1 MRECRTMIQHY
12 FKIAFRNIL
21 KYKTQSIISILGL
34 AVGFTCFALAN
45 LWIHYEMTYDA
56 YHEGADRMYILCKE
70 SVFGVNGYSTS
81 MPYPASTL
89 LKNDFPEVEAA
100 CAYTRWGQETD
111 VKADGRV
118 VRTCEMQ
125 ADSCFMNM
133 FNISVLSGSMDFMY
147 SDEKIALTEDVAMR
161 LFGSV
166 DVLGKEVKNYND
178 DTRTVCAILAN
189 LNHSNMTFGCWG
201 QGEYFRKWQN
211 DWYNGSF
218 EIIIKLRKGTN
229 PIAFQRKLAANETK
243 ADPRDPH
250 GVFENIRLI
259 PLDEYHYSSINRYKS
274 FQFYY
279 LILFSVAGALVI
291 LCSLFNYLSLFITRM
306 RIRSR
311 EIELRKVCGSSIGGV
326 VILLFIEYLYIILLS
341 GILGMALVEMAL
353 SAFKKMSGV
362 SGNIYGESLLYFVGI
377 LLLSLLLLVPFAI
390 RRSHIRNTGNKYML
404 RKVSIAF
411 QLAIGLLVTF
421 CIIVMM
427 KQIYFLTNTD
437 LGWER
442 KNIASINLLYPDKDF
457 ETIADKI
464 KQFSCTKEVITGH
477 CCLLPKSSGFSQSF
491 KNWDGKEDG
500 MKSIDMLSLW
510 NCEKIVSFYNLQLLE
525 GEMVKPTETNKIMI
539 NESAVK
545 ALGMSE
551 PIGKKLYLDN
561 RAWTITGIIKDFHI
575 TAPTEPVQ
583 PYTLITEDILKNSGF
598 SIGKGQILIK
608 FHDGKWKELKQQID
622 SIFNREYPEV
632 RYKLF
637 NTEEEYAGY
646 LKSENALVKLLS
658 FVAVVCVLIAA
669 FGIFSLITLSCEQR
683 RKEIAVRKVNGA
695 TIRNILIMF
704 VKEYMLLLTIAA
716 VIAFPVGYVLMKL
729 WLENYVERTVISA
742 WIYFAIF
749 GGIMIVIF
757 ACIGWRATSRASFSR
772 GCFSR
777 CRCSAAARRWYR
789 PRGSRAATMSP

>member
-89 LKNDFPEVEAA
+89 LKNDFPEVEAT

-189 LNHSNMTFGCWG
+189 LNHSNVTFGCWG

-218 EIIIKLRKGTN
+218 EIIIKLRKGTD

-353 SAFKKMSGV
+353 PAFKKMSGV

-427 KQIYFLTNTD
+427 KQIYYLTNTD

-464 KQFSCTKEVITGH
+464 KEFSCTKEVITGH

-575 TAPTEPVQ
+575 TAPTEPVP

-608 FHDGKWKELKQQID
+608 FHDGKWKELKNRID
-622 SIFNREYPEV
+622 SIFTYEYPEV
-632 RYKLF
+632 RYKLY
-637 NTEEEYAGY
+637 NTEEEYTGY
-646 LKSENALVKLLS
+646 LKSEDALIKLLS
-658 FVAVVCVLIAA
+658 FIAIVCMLIAA
-669 FGIFSLITLSCEQR
+669 FGIFSLVTLSCEQR

-695 TIRNILIMF
+695 AIKDILLMF
-704 VKEYMLLLTIAA
+704 VKEYMLLLIIAS
-716 VIAFPVGYVLMKL
+716 VIAFPVGYVLMKR
-729 WLENYVERTVISA
+729 WLENYVEQTVISA

-757 ACIGWRATSRASFSR
+757 ACIGWRVWQ
-772 GCFSR
+772 
-777 CRCSAAARRWYR
+777 AAAAESG
-789 PRGSRAATMSP
+789 GSDKK

>member
-218 EIIIKLRKGTN
+218 EIIIKLRKGTD

-353 SAFKKMSGV
+353 PAFKKMSGV

-427 KQIYFLTNTD
+427 KQIYYLTNTD

-457 ETIADKI
+457 ETIADNI

-477 CCLLPKSSGFSQSF
+477 CCLLHKSSGISQSC
-491 KNWDGKEDG
+491 KNW
-500 MKSIDMLSLW
+500 LSLW

-575 TAPTEPVQ
+575 TAPTEPIQ

-608 FHDGKWKELKQQID
+608 FHDGKWKELKNRID
-622 SIFNREYPEV
+622 SIFTYEYPEV
-632 RYKLF
+632 RYKLY
-637 NTEEEYAGY
+637 NTEEEYTGY
-646 LKSENALVKLLS
+646 LKSEDALIKLLS
-658 FVAVVCVLIAA
+658 FIAIVCMLIAA
-669 FGIFSLITLSCEQR
+669 FGIFSLVTLSCEQR

-695 TIRNILIMF
+695 AIKDILLMF
-704 VKEYMLLLTIAA
+704 VKEYMLLLIIAS
-716 VIAFPVGYVLMKL
+716 VIAFPVGYVLMKR
-729 WLENYVERTVISA
+729 WLENYVEQTVISA

-757 ACIGWRATSRASFSR
+757 ACIGWRVWQ
-772 GCFSR
+772 
-777 CRCSAAARRWYR
+777 AARQN
-789 PRGSRAATMSP
+789 PAEVIKSE

>member
-178 DTRTVCAILAN
+178 DTRTICAILAN
-189 LNHSNMTFGCWG
+189 LNHSNVTFGCWG

-218 EIIIKLRKGTN
+218 EIIIKLRKGTD

-250 GVFENIRLI
+250 GMFENIRLI

-353 SAFKKMSGV
+353 PAFKKMSGV

-427 KQIYFLTNTD
+427 KQIYYLTNTD

-575 TAPTEPVQ
+575 TAPTEPIQ

-608 FHDGKWKELKQQID
+608 FHDGKWKELKNRID
-622 SIFNREYPEV
+622 SIFTYEYPEV
-632 RYKLF
+632 RYKLY
-637 NTEEEYAGY
+637 NTEEEYTGY
-646 LKSENALVKLLS
+646 LKSEDTLIKLLS
-658 FVAVVCVLIAA
+658 FIAIVCMLIAA
-669 FGIFSLITLSCEQR
+669 FGIFSLVTLSCEQR

-695 TIRNILIMF
+695 AIKDILLMF
-704 VKEYMLLLTIAA
+704 VKEYMLLLIIAS
-716 VIAFPVGYVLMKL
+716 VIAFPVGYVLMKR
-729 WLENYVERTVISA
+729 WLENYVEQTVISA

-757 ACIGWRATSRASFSR
+757 ACIGWRVWQ
-772 GCFSR
+772 
-777 CRCSAAARRWYR
+777 AARQNA
-789 PRGSRAATMSP
+789 SEVIKSE

>member
-89 LKNDFPEVEAA
+89 LKNDFPEVEAT

-218 EIIIKLRKGTN
+218 EIIIKLRKGTD

-353 SAFKKMSGV
+353 PAFKKMSGV

-427 KQIYFLTNTD
+427 KQIYYLTNTD

-464 KQFSCTKEVITGH
+464 KQFSCTKEGITGH

-575 TAPTEPVQ
+575 TAPTEPIQ

-608 FHDGKWKELKQQID
+608 FHDGKWKELKNRID
-622 SIFNREYPEV
+622 SIFTYEYPEV
-632 RYKLF
+632 RYKLY
-637 NTEEEYAGY
+637 NTEEEYTGY
-646 LKSENALVKLLS
+646 LKSEDALIKLLS
-658 FVAVVCVLIAA
+658 FIAIVCMLIAA
-669 FGIFSLITLSCEQR
+669 FGIFSLVTLSCEQR

-695 TIRNILIMF
+695 AIKDILLMF
-704 VKEYMLLLTIAA
+704 VKEYMLLLIIAS
-716 VIAFPVGYVLMKL
+716 VIAFPVGYVLMKR
-729 WLENYVERTVISA
+729 WLENYVEQTVISA

-757 ACIGWRATSRASFSR
+757 ACIGWRVWQ
-772 GCFSR
+772 
-777 CRCSAAARRWYR
+777 AARQN
-789 PRGSRAATMSP
+789 PAEVIKSE

>member
-178 DTRTVCAILAN
+178 DTRTICAILAN
-189 LNHSNMTFGCWG
+189 LNHSNVTFGCWG

-218 EIIIKLRKGTN
+218 EIIIKLRKGTD

-250 GVFENIRLI
+250 GMFENIRLI

-353 SAFKKMSGV
+353 PAFKKMSGV

-427 KQIYFLTNTD
+427 KQIYYLTNTD

-575 TAPTEPVQ
+575 TAPTEPIQ

-608 FHDGKWKELKQQID
+608 FHDGKWKELKNRID
-622 SIFNREYPEV
+622 SIFTYEYPEV
-632 RYKLF
+632 RYKLY
-637 NTEEEYAGY
+637 NTEEEYTGY
-646 LKSENALVKLLS
+646 LKSEDTLIKLLS
-658 FVAVVCVLIAA
+658 FIAIVCMLIAA
-669 FGIFSLITLSCEQR
+669 FGIFSLVTLSCEQR

-695 TIRNILIMF
+695 AIKDILLMF
-704 VKEYMLLLTIAA
+704 VKEYMLLLIIAS
-716 VIAFPVGYVLMKL
+716 VIAFPVGYVLMKR
-729 WLENYVERTVISA
+729 WLENYVEQTVICA

-757 ACIGWRATSRASFSR
+757 ACIGWRVWQ
-772 GCFSR
+772 
-777 CRCSAAARRWYR
+777 AARQN
-789 PRGSRAATMSP
+789 PAEVIKSE

>member
-218 EIIIKLRKGTN
+218 EIIIKLRKGTD

-353 SAFKKMSGV
+353 PAFKKMSGV
-362 SGNIYGESLLYFVGI
+362 SGNIYRESLLYFVGI

-427 KQIYFLTNTD
+427 KQIYYLTNTD

-583 PYTLITEDILKNSGF
+583 PYTLITEDILKNSRF

-608 FHDGKWKELKQQID
+608 FHDGKWKELKNRID
-622 SIFNREYPEV
+622 SIFTYEYPEV
-632 RYKLF
+632 RYKLY
-637 NTEEEYAGY
+637 NTEEEYTGY
-646 LKSENALVKLLS
+646 LKSEDALIKLLS
-658 FVAVVCVLIAA
+658 FIAIVCMLIAA
-669 FGIFSLITLSCEQR
+669 FGIFSLVTLSCEQR

-695 TIRNILIMF
+695 AIKDILLMF
-704 VKEYMLLLTIAA
+704 VKEYMLLLIIAS
-716 VIAFPVGYVLMKL
+716 VIAFPVGYVLM
-729 WLENYVERTVISA
+729 
-742 WIYFAIF
+742 
-749 GGIMIVIF
+749 
-757 ACIGWRATSRASFSR
+757 
-772 GCFSR
+772 
-777 CRCSAAARRWYR
+777 
-789 PRGSRAATMSP
+789 

>member
-218 EIIIKLRKGTN
+218 EIIIKLRKGTD

-353 SAFKKMSGV
+353 PAFKKMSSV

-427 KQIYFLTNTD
+427 KQIYYLTNTD
-437 LGWER
+437 LRWER

-608 FHDGKWKELKQQID
+608 FHDGKWKELKNRID
-622 SIFNREYPEV
+622 SIFTYEYPEV
-632 RYKLF
+632 RYKLY
-637 NTEEEYAGY
+637 NTEEEYTGY
-646 LKSENALVKLLS
+646 LKSEDALIKLLS
-658 FVAVVCVLIAA
+658 FIAIVCMLIAA
-669 FGIFSLITLSCEQR
+669 FGIFSLVTLSCEQR

-695 TIRNILIMF
+695 AIKDILLMF
-704 VKEYMLLLTIAA
+704 VKEYMLLLIIAS
-716 VIAFPVGYVLMKL
+716 VIAFPVGYVLMKR
-729 WLENYVERTVISA
+729 WLENYVEQTVISA

-757 ACIGWRATSRASFSR
+757 ACIGWRVWQ
-772 GCFSR
+772 
-777 CRCSAAARRWYR
+777 AARQN
-789 PRGSRAATMSP
+789 PAEVIKSE

>member
-89 LKNDFPEVEAA
+89 LKNDFPEVEAT

-189 LNHSNMTFGCWG
+189 HNHSNVTFGCWG

-218 EIIIKLRKGTN
+218 EIIIKLRKGTD

-353 SAFKKMSGV
+353 PAFKKMSGV

-427 KQIYFLTNTD
+427 KQIYYLTNTD

-575 TAPTEPVQ
+575 TAPTEPVP

-608 FHDGKWKELKQQID
+608 FHDGKWKELKNRID
-622 SIFNREYPEV
+622 SIFTYEYPEV
-632 RYKLF
+632 RYKLY
-637 NTEEEYAGY
+637 NTEEEYTGY
-646 LKSENALVKLLS
+646 LKSEDALIKLLS
-658 FVAVVCVLIAA
+658 FIAIVCMLIAA
-669 FGIFSLITLSCEQR
+669 FGIFSLVTLSCEQR

-695 TIRNILIMF
+695 AIKDILLMF
-704 VKEYMLLLTIAA
+704 VKEYMLLLIIAS
-716 VIAFPVGYVLMKL
+716 VIAFPVGYVLMKR
-729 WLENYVERTVISA
+729 WLENYVEQTVISA

-757 ACIGWRATSRASFSR
+757 ACIGWRVWQ
-772 GCFSR
+772 
-777 CRCSAAARRWYR
+777 AARQN
-789 PRGSRAATMSP
+789 PAEVIKSE

>member
-89 LKNDFPEVEAA
+89 LKNDFPEVEAT

-133 FNISVLSGSMDFMY
+133 FNISVLSGSLDFMY

-189 LNHSNMTFGCWG
+189 LNHSNVTFGCWG

-218 EIIIKLRKGTN
+218 EIIIKLRKGTD

-353 SAFKKMSGV
+353 PAFKKMSGV

-427 KQIYFLTNTD
+427 KQIYYLTNTD

-575 TAPTEPVQ
+575 TAPTEPVP

-608 FHDGKWKELKQQID
+608 FHDGKWKELKNRID
-622 SIFNREYPEV
+622 SIFTYEYPEV
-632 RYKLF
+632 RYKLY
-637 NTEEEYAGY
+637 NTEEEYTGY
-646 LKSENALVKLLS
+646 LKSEDALIKLLS
-658 FVAVVCVLIAA
+658 FIAIVCMLIAA
-669 FGIFSLITLSCEQR
+669 FGIFSLVTLSCEQR

-695 TIRNILIMF
+695 AIKDILLMF
-704 VKEYMLLLTIAA
+704 VKEYMLLLIIAS
-716 VIAFPVGYVLMKL
+716 VIAFPVGYVLMKR
-729 WLENYVERTVISA
+729 WLENYVEQTVISA

-757 ACIGWRATSRASFSR
+757 ACIGWRVWQ
-772 GCFSR
+772 
-777 CRCSAAARRWYR
+777 AARQN
-789 PRGSRAATMSP
+789 PAEVIKSE

>member
-201 QGEYFRKWQN
+201 QGEYFRKWQS

-757 ACIGWRATSRASFSR
+757 ACIGWRVWQ
-772 GCFSR
+772 
-777 CRCSAAARRWYR
+777 AARQN
-789 PRGSRAATMSP
+789 PAEVIKSE

>member
-89 LKNDFPEVEAA
+89 LKNDFPEVEAT

-189 LNHSNMTFGCWG
+189 LNHSNVTFGCWG

-218 EIIIKLRKGTN
+218 EIIIKLRKGTD

-353 SAFKKMSGV
+353 PAFKKMSGV

-427 KQIYFLTNTD
+427 KQIYYLTNTD

-575 TAPTEPVQ
+575 TAPTEPVP

-608 FHDGKWKELKQQID
+608 FHDGKWKELKNRID
-622 SIFNREYPEV
+622 SIFTYEYPEV
-632 RYKLF
+632 RYKLY
-637 NTEEEYAGY
+637 NTEEEYTGY
-646 LKSENALVKLLS
+646 LKSEDALIKLLS
-658 FVAVVCVLIAA
+658 FIAIVCMLITA
-669 FGIFSLITLSCEQR
+669 FGIFSLVTLSCEQR

-695 TIRNILIMF
+695 AIKDILLMF
-704 VKEYMLLLTIAA
+704 VKEYMLLLIIAS
-716 VIAFPVGYVLMKL
+716 VIAFPVGYVLMKR
-729 WLENYVERTVISA
+729 WLENYVEQTVISA

-757 ACIGWRATSRASFSR
+757 ACIGWRVWQ
-772 GCFSR
+772 
-777 CRCSAAARRWYR
+777 AARQN
-789 PRGSRAATMSP
+789 PAEVIKSE

>member
-218 EIIIKLRKGTN
+218 EIIIKLRKGTD

-353 SAFKKMSGV
+353 PAFKKMSGV

-390 RRSHIRNTGNKYML
+390 RRAHIRNTGNKYML

-427 KQIYFLTNTD
+427 KQIYYLTNTD

-575 TAPTEPVQ
+575 TAPTEPIQ

-608 FHDGKWKELKQQID
+608 FHDGKWKELKNRID
-622 SIFNREYPEV
+622 SIFTYEYPEV
-632 RYKLF
+632 RYKLY
-637 NTEEEYAGY
+637 NTEEEYTGY
-646 LKSENALVKLLS
+646 LKSEDALIKLLS
-658 FVAVVCVLIAA
+658 FIAIVCMLIAA
-669 FGIFSLITLSCEQR
+669 FGIFSLVTLSCEQR

-695 TIRNILIMF
+695 AIKDILLMF
-704 VKEYMLLLTIAA
+704 VKEYMLLLIIAS
-716 VIAFPVGYVLMKL
+716 VIAFPVGYVLMKR
-729 WLENYVERTVISA
+729 WLENYVEQTVISA

-757 ACIGWRATSRASFSR
+757 ACIGWRVWQ
-772 GCFSR
+772 
-777 CRCSAAARRWYR
+777 AARQN
-789 PRGSRAATMSP
+789 PAEVIKSE

>member
-218 EIIIKLRKGTN
+218 EIIIKLRKGTD

-279 LILFSVAGALVI
+279 LILFSGAGALVI

-353 SAFKKMSGV
+353 PAFKKMSGV

-427 KQIYFLTNTD
+427 KQIYYLTNTD

-608 FHDGKWKELKQQID
+608 FHDGKWKELKNRID
-622 SIFNREYPEV
+622 SIFTYEYPEV
-632 RYKLF
+632 RYKLY
-637 NTEEEYAGY
+637 NTEEEYTGY
-646 LKSENALVKLLS
+646 LKSEDALIKLLS
-658 FVAVVCVLIAA
+658 FIAIVCMLIAA
-669 FGIFSLITLSCEQR
+669 FGIFSLVTLSCEQR

-695 TIRNILIMF
+695 AIKDILLMF
-704 VKEYMLLLTIAA
+704 VKEYMLLLIIAS
-716 VIAFPVGYVLMKL
+716 VIAFPVGYVLMKR
-729 WLENYVERTVISA
+729 WLENYVEQTVISA

-757 ACIGWRATSRASFSR
+757 ACIGWRVWQ
-772 GCFSR
+772 
-777 CRCSAAARRWYR
+777 AARQN
-789 PRGSRAATMSP
+789 PAEVIKSE

>member
-178 DTRTVCAILAN
+178 DTRTICAILAN
-189 LNHSNMTFGCWG
+189 LNHSNVTFGCWG

-218 EIIIKLRKGTN
+218 EIIIKLRKGTD

-250 GVFENIRLI
+250 GMFENIRLI

-353 SAFKKMSGV
+353 PAFKKMSGV

-427 KQIYFLTNTD
+427 KQIYYLTNTD

-575 TAPTEPVQ
+575 TAPTEPIQ

-608 FHDGKWKELKQQID
+608 FHDGKWKELKNRID
-622 SIFNREYPEV
+622 SIFTYEYPEV
-632 RYKLF
+632 RYKLY
-637 NTEEEYAGY
+637 NTEEEYTGY
-646 LKSENALVKLLS
+646 LKSEDTLIKLLS
-658 FVAVVCVLIAA
+658 FIAIVCMLIAA
-669 FGIFSLITLSCEQR
+669 FGIFSLVTLSCEQR

-695 TIRNILIMF
+695 VIKDILLMF
-704 VKEYMLLLTIAA
+704 VKEYMLLLIIAS
-716 VIAFPVGYVLMKL
+716 VIAFPVGYVLMKR
-729 WLENYVERTVISA
+729 WLENYVEQTVISA

-757 ACIGWRATSRASFSR
+757 ACIGWRVWQ
-772 GCFSR
+772 
-777 CRCSAAARRWYR
+777 AARQN
-789 PRGSRAATMSP
+789 PAEVIKSE

>member
-218 EIIIKLRKGTN
+218 EIIIKLRKGTD

-353 SAFKKMSGV
+353 PAFKKMSGV

-427 KQIYFLTNTD
+427 KQIYYLTNTD

-464 KQFSCTKEVITGH
+464 KQFSCTKEGITGH

-575 TAPTEPVQ
+575 TAPTEPIQ

-608 FHDGKWKELKQQID
+608 FHDGKWKELKNRID
-622 SIFNREYPEV
+622 SIFTYEYPEV
-632 RYKLF
+632 RYKLY
-637 NTEEEYAGY
+637 NTEEEYTGY
-646 LKSENALVKLLS
+646 LKSEDALIKLLS
-658 FVAVVCVLIAA
+658 FIAIVCMLIAA
-669 FGIFSLITLSCEQR
+669 FGIFSLVTLSCEQR

-695 TIRNILIMF
+695 AIKDILLMF
-704 VKEYMLLLTIAA
+704 VKEYMLLLIIAS
-716 VIAFPVGYVLMKL
+716 VIAFPVGYVLMKR
-729 WLENYVERTVISA
+729 WLENYVEQTVISA

-757 ACIGWRATSRASFSR
+757 ACIGWRVWQ
-772 GCFSR
+772 
-777 CRCSAAARRWYR
+777 AARQN
-789 PRGSRAATMSP
+789 PAEVIKSE

>member
-749 GGIMIVIF
+749 GGIILCVLY
-757 ACIGWRATSRASFSR
+757 FSILR
-772 GCFSR
+772 N
-777 CRCSAAARRWYR
+777 AILQ
-789 PRGSRAATMSP
+789 

>member
-89 LKNDFPEVEAA
+89 LKNDFPEVEAT

-189 LNHSNMTFGCWG
+189 LSNVTFGCWG

-218 EIIIKLRKGTN
+218 EIIIKLRKGTD

-353 SAFKKMSGV
+353 PAFKKMSGV

-427 KQIYFLTNTD
+427 KQIYYLTNTD

-575 TAPTEPVQ
+575 TAPTEPVP

-608 FHDGKWKELKQQID
+608 FHDGKWKELKNRID
-622 SIFNREYPEV
+622 SIFTYEYPEV
-632 RYKLF
+632 RYKLY
-637 NTEEEYAGY
+637 NTEEEYTGY
-646 LKSENALVKLLS
+646 LKSEDALIKLLS
-658 FVAVVCVLIAA
+658 FIAIVCMLIAA
-669 FGIFSLITLSCEQR
+669 FGIFSLVTLSCEQR

-695 TIRNILIMF
+695 AIKDILLMF
-704 VKEYMLLLTIAA
+704 VKEYMLLLIIAS
-716 VIAFPVGYVLMKL
+716 VIAFPVGYVLMKR
-729 WLENYVERTVISA
+729 WLENYVEQTVISA

-757 ACIGWRATSRASFSR
+757 ACIGWRVWQ
-772 GCFSR
+772 
-777 CRCSAAARRWYR
+777 AARQN
-789 PRGSRAATMSP
+789 PAEVIKSE

>member
-218 EIIIKLRKGTN
+218 EIIIKLRKGTD

-353 SAFKKMSGV
+353 PAFKKMSSV

-427 KQIYFLTNTD
+427 KQIYYLTNTD

-608 FHDGKWKELKQQID
+608 FHDGKWKELKNRID
-622 SIFNREYPEV
+622 SIFTYEYPEV
-632 RYKLF
+632 RYKLY
-637 NTEEEYAGY
+637 NTEEEYTGY
-646 LKSENALVKLLS
+646 LKSEDALIKLLS
-658 FVAVVCVLIAA
+658 FIAIVCMLIAA
-669 FGIFSLITLSCEQR
+669 FGIFSLVTLSCEQR

-695 TIRNILIMF
+695 AIKDILLMF
-704 VKEYMLLLTIAA
+704 VKEYMLLLIIAS
-716 VIAFPVGYVLMKL
+716 VIAFPVGYVLMKR
-729 WLENYVERTVISA
+729 WLENYVEQTVISA

-757 ACIGWRATSRASFSR
+757 ACIGWRVWQ
-772 GCFSR
+772 
-777 CRCSAAARRWYR
+777 AARQN
-789 PRGSRAATMSP
+789 PAEVIKSE

>member
-1 MRECRTMIQHY
+1 
-12 FKIAFRNIL
+12 
-21 KYKTQSIISILGL
+21 
-34 AVGFTCFALAN
+34 
-45 LWIHYEMTYDA
+45 MTYDA

-218 EIIIKLRKGTN
+218 EIIIKLRKGTD

-353 SAFKKMSGV
+353 PAFKKMSGV

-427 KQIYFLTNTD
+427 KQIYYLTNTD

-608 FHDGKWKELKQQID
+608 FHDGKWKELKNRID
-622 SIFNREYPEV
+622 SIFTYEYPEV
-632 RYKLF
+632 RYKLY
-637 NTEEEYAGY
+637 NTEEEYTGY
-646 LKSENALVKLLS
+646 LKSEDALIKLLS
-658 FVAVVCVLIAA
+658 FIAIVCMLIAA
-669 FGIFSLITLSCEQR
+669 FGIFSLVTLSCEQR

-695 TIRNILIMF
+695 AIKDILLMF
-704 VKEYMLLLTIAA
+704 VKEYMLLLIIAS
-716 VIAFPVGYVLMKL
+716 VIAFPVGYVLMKR
-729 WLENYVERTVISA
+729 WLENYVEQTVISA

-757 ACIGWRATSRASFSR
+757 ACIGWRVWQ
-772 GCFSR
+772 
-777 CRCSAAARRWYR
+777 AARQN
-789 PRGSRAATMSP
+789 PAEVIKSE

>member
-89 LKNDFPEVEAA
+89 LKNDFPEVEAT

-189 LNHSNMTFGCWG
+189 LNHSNVTFGCWG

-218 EIIIKLRKGTN
+218 EIIIKLRKGTD

-353 SAFKKMSGV
+353 PAFKKMSGV

-427 KQIYFLTNTD
+427 KQIYYLTNTD

-575 TAPTEPVQ
+575 TAPTEPVP

-608 FHDGKWKELKQQID
+608 FHDGKWKELKNRID
-622 SIFNREYPEV
+622 SIFTYEYPEV
-632 RYKLF
+632 RYKLY
-637 NTEEEYAGY
+637 NTEEEYTGY
-646 LKSENALVKLLS
+646 LKSEDALIKLLS
-658 FVAVVCVLIAA
+658 FIAIVCMLIAA
-669 FGIFSLITLSCEQR
+669 FGIFSLVTLSCEQR
-683 RKEIAVRKVNGA
+683 RKEIVVRKVNGA
-695 TIRNILIMF
+695 AIKDILLMF
-704 VKEYMLLLTIAA
+704 VKEYMLLLIIAS
-716 VIAFPVGYVLMKL
+716 VIAFPVGYVLMKR
-729 WLENYVERTVISA
+729 WLENYVEQTVISA

-757 ACIGWRATSRASFSR
+757 ACIGWRVWQ
-772 GCFSR
+772 
-777 CRCSAAARRWYR
+777 AARQN
-789 PRGSRAATMSP
+789 PAEVIKSE

>member
-218 EIIIKLRKGTN
+218 EIIIKLRKGTD

-353 SAFKKMSGV
+353 PAFKKMSGV

-427 KQIYFLTNTD
+427 KQIYYLTNTD

-608 FHDGKWKELKQQID
+608 FHDGKWKELKNRID
-622 SIFNREYPEV
+622 SIFTYEYPEV
-632 RYKLF
+632 RYKLY
-637 NTEEEYAGY
+637 NKEEEYTGY
-646 LKSENALVKLLS
+646 LKSEDALIKLLS
-658 FVAVVCVLIAA
+658 FIAIVCMLIAA
-669 FGIFSLITLSCEQR
+669 FGIFSLVTLSCEQR

-695 TIRNILIMF
+695 AIKDILLMF
-704 VKEYMLLLTIAA
+704 VKEYMLLLIIAS
-716 VIAFPVGYVLMKL
+716 VIAFPVGYVLMKR
-729 WLENYVERTVISA
+729 WLENYVEQTVISA

-757 ACIGWRATSRASFSR
+757 ACIGWRVWQ
-772 GCFSR
+772 
-777 CRCSAAARRWYR
+777 AARQN
-789 PRGSRAATMSP
+789 PAEVIKSE

>member
-89 LKNDFPEVEAA
+89 LKNDFPEVEAT

-189 LNHSNMTFGCWG
+189 LNHSNVTFGCWG

-218 EIIIKLRKGTN
+218 EIIIKLRKGTD

-353 SAFKKMSGV
+353 PAFKKMSGV

-427 KQIYFLTNTD
+427 KQIYYLTNTD

-525 GEMVKPTETNKIMI
+525 GEMVNPTETNKIMI
-539 NESAVK
+539 NASAVK

-575 TAPTEPVQ
+575 TAPTEPVP

-608 FHDGKWKELKQQID
+608 FHDGKWKELKNRID
-622 SIFNREYPEV
+622 SIFTYEYPEV
-632 RYKLF
+632 RYKLY
-637 NTEEEYAGY
+637 NTEEEYTGY
-646 LKSENALVKLLS
+646 LKSEDALIKLLS
-658 FVAVVCVLIAA
+658 FIAIVCMLIAA
-669 FGIFSLITLSCEQR
+669 FGIFSLVTLSCEQR

-695 TIRNILIMF
+695 AIKDILLMF
-704 VKEYMLLLTIAA
+704 VKEYMLLLIIAS
-716 VIAFPVGYVLMKL
+716 VIAFPVGYVLMKR
-729 WLENYVERTVISA
+729 WLENYVEQTVISA

-757 ACIGWRATSRASFSR
+757 ACIGWRVWQ
-772 GCFSR
+772 
-777 CRCSAAARRWYR
+777 AARQN
-789 PRGSRAATMSP
+789 PAEVIKSE

>member
-1 MRECRTMIQHY
+1 M
-12 FKIAFRNIL
+12 AW
-21 KYKTQSIISILGL
+21 QS
-34 AVGFTCFALAN
+34 
-45 LWIHYEMTYDA
+45 WIHYEMTYDA

-89 LKNDFPEVEAA
+89 LKNDFPEVEAT

-189 LNHSNMTFGCWG
+189 LNHSNVTFGCWG

-218 EIIIKLRKGTN
+218 EIIIKLRKGTD

-353 SAFKKMSGV
+353 PAFKKMSGV

-427 KQIYFLTNTD
+427 KQIYYLTNTD

-575 TAPTEPVQ
+575 TAPTEPVP

-608 FHDGKWKELKQQID
+608 FHDGKWKELKNRID
-622 SIFNREYPEV
+622 SIFTYEYPEV
-632 RYKLF
+632 RYKLY
-637 NTEEEYAGY
+637 NTEEEYTGY
-646 LKSENALVKLLS
+646 LKSEDALIKLLS
-658 FVAVVCVLIAA
+658 FIAIVCMLIAA
-669 FGIFSLITLSCEQR
+669 FGIFSLVTLSCEQR

-695 TIRNILIMF
+695 AIKDILLMF
-704 VKEYMLLLTIAA
+704 VKEYMLLLIIAS
-716 VIAFPVGYVLMKL
+716 VIAFPVGYVLMKR
-729 WLENYVERTVISA
+729 WLENYVEQTVISA

-757 ACIGWRATSRASFSR
+757 ACIGWRVWQ
-772 GCFSR
+772 
-777 CRCSAAARRWYR
+777 AARQN
-789 PRGSRAATMSP
+789 PAEVIKSE